1 MTEITWIIVDDVCKT
16 RIWFWLSQTFQQH
29 KKCFSK
35 YNVLVQDT
43 KFCLNNIVYVV
54 FTDFLKMN
62 ILDAVQD
69 INTEWTANG
78 QDYIEDMDS
87 SPPNEL
93 VINVFRYERLLKV
106 VQVLHTLHKHH

>member
-1 MTEITWIIVDDVCKT
+1 MSVKHEFGFEYPKLSSNT
-16 RIWFWLSQTFQQH
+16 RIFV
-29 KKCFSK
+29 SK

-43 KFCLNNIVYVV
+43 KFCLSNIVYVV

-69 INTEWTANG
+69 INTEWTVNG

-93 VINVFRYERLLKV
+93 VINVFRYGRLLKV
-106 VQVLHTLHKHH
+106 VQV